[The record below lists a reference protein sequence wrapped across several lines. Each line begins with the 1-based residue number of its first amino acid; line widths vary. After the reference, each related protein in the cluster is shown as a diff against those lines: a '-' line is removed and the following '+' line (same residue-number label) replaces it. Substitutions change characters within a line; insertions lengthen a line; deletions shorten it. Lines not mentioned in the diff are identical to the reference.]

1 MPENNRKQLGMRG
14 EQLVAR
20 HLERL
25 GWRVLQTNFRCPQ
38 GEIDVIAEE
47 PGADG
52 KTLVFIE
59 VKTRHGKAHGTPIEA
74 VDTRK
79 QRRMWNVAQAYLG
92 TMDAGGEEPA
102 CRFDIAEVA
111 IDANELASIA
121 LRRACLVEE

>member
-1 MPENNRKQLGMRG
+1 MPESNRKQLGTRG

-25 GWRVLQTNFRCPQ
+25 GWRVLQTNFRCAQ
-38 GEIDVIAEE
+38 GEIDVVAEE
-47 PGADG
+47 PTEDG

-59 VKTRHGKAHGTPIEA
+59 VKTRHGKAHGAPIEA
-74 VDTRK
+74 VDPRK
-79 QRRMWNVAQAYLG
+79 QRRLWNVAQAYLG

-102 CRFDIAEVA
+102 CRFDVAEVV
-111 IDANELASIA
+111 IDASELASIA